1 MDEHHFLNGVDFV
14 WNADKAASNVR
25 KHGVS
30 FAQAAHA
37 FFDPFVR
44 VVDAS
49 PGEEASDALI
59 GMDSAWNLLFVVHV
73 EVLPDGYRLVSARR
87 ATATERQLYES

>member
-1 MDEHHFLNGVDFV
+1 MEEHHFLNGVEFV
-14 WNADKAASNVR
+14 WDAAKAASNVR

-30 FAQAAHA
+30 FRQAAQA

-49 PGEEASDALI
+49 PDEEARDALI
-59 GMDSAWNLLFVVHV
+59 GMDSTWNPLFVVHV
-73 EVLPDGYRLVSARR
+73 EVLEDGYRLVSARR
-87 ATATERQLYES
+87 ATNTERQLYES